1 MMNSSLKIDLNRVK
15 QIVVETI
22 RTNESTTMDLL
33 LVALKSN
40 YPNVN
45 TVHLRYKLSKGILE
59 LKKENA
65 VREIEN
71 IKIDFGR
78 NVHHWDRHVRSI
90 DLNIIQC
97 LKTIDQLLEEICI

>member
-1 MMNSSLKIDLNRVK
+1 MNSSIKIDLNRVK

-33 LVALKSN
+33 LLALKSN

-45 TVHLRYKLSKGILE
+45 IVHLRYKLSKGILE

-71 IKIDFGR
+71 RKIDFGP
-78 NVHHWDRHVRSI
+78 NVHHWDGRVRLL

-97 LKTIDQLLEEICI
+97 LKTIDQLLDKM